1 MQVDLYVVSRT
12 PKLGE
17 QMEELS
23 LRPIYLAANNQPS
36 SFFSSLL
43 FRNKVEPNLS
53 KSTFRILNQSSLAG
67 IPEESLILA
76 EADALLLPNGKVQR
90 AKRDCVLVVV
100 VESSQMRSEF
110 VSKYGWRE
118 DDVVVAEETTQEEF
132 LSALVMKQAVR
143 DLRA

>member
-17 QMEELS
+17 QMEQLS
-23 LRPIYLAANNQPS
+23 LRPLYLAANNQPS
-36 SFFSSLL
+36 SVFSSLL
-43 FRNKVEPNLS
+43 FRNKVEPS
-53 KSTFRILNQSSLAG
+53 QPKSTFRILTQTSLAG

-90 AKRDCVLVVV
+90 AKKDCVLVVV
-100 VESSQMRSEF
+100 VENAQARLEF
-110 VSKYGWRE
+110 ASKHAWRE
-118 DDVVVAEETTQEEF
+118 DDVVVAEEVLQEEF